1 MGQFTFDVDPSQ
13 QHRLAHALW
22 PAAYVSGIEGVPWHT
37 LSRLDGRRLTVQ
49 RDIDESG
56 KLFLPWPIEGRGI
69 TSLSTCSLRPQENAY
84 ALLLELARGSLY
96 NVRTQSDLWSRSG
109 LRLDERFCSALQEST
124 ARFLNASGAADDEY
138 RDQECVA
145 ALALLEDTAQQL
157 SDSYASQAIA
167 YRKQRET
174 KLGTLVG
181 CSLPPGGGVPPH
193 AADFTA
199 AFNTAAVRMSW
210 GDIESD
216 YGRLDFDGPDAAVDW
231 ATGQGLRVIGG
242 PLLDF
247 QDRMLPH
254 WLYLVED
261 NFHALLDSVNHFA
274 EQVIKRYKGRVQI
287 WNCASGLNTPGP
299 LSLTDEQVMRIA
311 MTLVQTVRRQDP
323 QTPVIISFDQ
333 PLGEYLA
340 HHRNG
345 ISPIHFADALARS
358 GLGLAGLGLE
368 LRMGYA
374 ALGTIP
380 RSTLAISQLL
390 DRWAT
395 LGLPIMVQLAVP
407 ADTAP
412 DPLARRPTSV
422 IAMGDQGT
430 SDAHQMRVASSILR
444 TLLAKPFIHAAV
456 WEGWD
461 DTVAHVLPHAGLWEA
476 GGARPLLEYFKRIRR
491 ELLT

>member
-1 MGQFTFDVDPSQ
+1 MGQFTFEVDESQ
-13 QHRLAHALW
+13 QAHLSRSLW
-22 PAAYVSGIEGVPWHT
+22 SSAYLSGIEGVPWHT
-37 LSRLDGRRLTVQ
+37 AARLDGVRLTVQ

-56 KLFLPWPIEGRGI
+56 KLFLPWPVQGHALA
-69 TSLSTCSLRPQENAY
+69 SLSTCSLRPRPAPY
-84 ALLLELARGSLY
+84 PLLLELARGSLY
-96 NVRTQSDLWSRSG
+96 NVRTQSDLWARSG
-109 LRLDERFCSALQEST
+109 LRLDERFYTALNEAT
-124 ARFLNASGAADDEY
+124 ACFLDASGTSQSAK
-138 RDQECVA
+138 RDQDCES
-145 ALALLEDTAQQL
+145 ALALLETASQHL

-167 YRKQRET
+167 FRKQRET
-174 KLGTLVG
+174 KLGTLIG
-181 CSLPPGGGVPPH
+181 AALPPGGAPSHP
-193 AADFTA
+193 ADFAA
-199 AFNTAAVRMSW
+199 AFNSAAIRMSW
-210 GDIESD
+210 GDIETD
-216 YGRLDFDGPDAAVDW
+216 AGRLDFDGPDKAVEW
-231 ATGQGLRVIGG
+231 AVSQGLRIIGG

-247 QDRMLPH
+247 QDRLLPH
-254 WLYLVED
+254 WLYLIED
-261 NFHALLDSVNHFA
+261 NFEAVLDSVNHFA

-299 LSLTDEQVMRIA
+299 IRLSDEQVMRVA

-340 HHRNG
+340 HHRDG

-368 LRMGYA
+368 LRIGYSGM
-374 ALGTIP
+374 GTIP
-380 RSTLAISQLL
+380 RSTLGIGQML

-412 DPLARRPTSV
+412 DPLARRPGNV
-422 IAMGDQGT
+422 IPLGETGPGEI
-430 SDAHQMRVASSILR
+430 HQMRVASAIVR
-444 TLLAKPFIHAAV
+444 TILAKPFVHAVV

-461 DTVAHVLPHAGLWEA
+461 DTTTHVLPHAGLWEP

-491 ELLT
+491 ELLS

>member
-1 MGQFTFDVDPSQ
+1 MGQFTFEVDESQ
-13 QHRLAHALW
+13 KHALSRSLW
-22 PAAYVSGIEGVPWHT
+22 PAAYLSGIEGVPWHT
-37 LSRLDGRRLTVQ
+37 SSRLEGCRLTVQ

-56 KLFLPWPIEGRGI
+56 KLFLPWPVEGHGI
-69 TSLSTCSLRPQENAY
+69 TSLATCSLRPTPAPY
-84 ALLLELARGSLY
+84 PLLLELARGSLY
-96 NVRTQSDLWSRSG
+96 NIRTQSDLWSRSG
-109 LRLDERFCSALQEST
+109 LRLDERFYTALSEAT
-124 ARFLNASGAADDEY
+124 TRFLDASGATEAARRDEN
-138 RDQECVA
+138 CVA
-145 ALALLEDTAQQL
+145 AVGLLESASQQL

-167 YRKQRET
+167 FRKQRET
-174 KLGTLVG
+174 KLGTLIG
-181 CSLPPGGGVPPH
+181 AALPPGGGVPSH
-193 AADFTA
+193 AGEFTA
-199 AFNTAAVRMSW
+199 AFNSTAIRMSW

-216 YGRLDFDGPDAAVDW
+216 VGRLDFDGPDAAVDW
-231 ATGQGLRVIGG
+231 ASSQGLRVIGG

-254 WLYLVED
+254 WLYLIED
-261 NFHALLDSVNHFA
+261 NFDAVLDSVNHFA

-299 LSLTDEQVMRIA
+299 IGLSDEQVMRIA

-340 HHRNG
+340 HHRDG

-368 LRMGYA
+368 LRLGYSA
-374 ALGTIP
+374 MGTIP
-380 RSTLAISQLL
+380 RSALAIGQLL

-407 ADTAP
+407 ANAAS
-412 DPLARRPTSV
+412 DPLARRPGS
-422 IAMGDQGT
+422 IISLGQ
-430 SDAHQMRVASSILR
+430 SDSGEIHQMRVASSILR
-444 TLLAKPFIHAAV
+444 TILAKPFVHALI

-461 DTVAHVLPHAGLWEA
+461 DTISHVLPHAGLWES

-491 ELLT
+491 ELLN

>member
-1 MGQFTFDVDPSQ
+1 
-13 QHRLAHALW
+13 
-22 PAAYVSGIEGVPWHT
+22 
-37 LSRLDGRRLTVQ
+37 
-49 RDIDESG
+49 
-56 KLFLPWPIEGRGI
+56 
-69 TSLSTCSLRPQENAY
+69 
-84 ALLLELARGSLY
+84 
-96 NVRTQSDLWSRSG
+96 
-109 LRLDERFCSALQEST
+109 
-124 ARFLNASGAADDEY
+124 
-138 RDQECVA
+138 
-145 ALALLEDTAQQL
+145 
-157 SDSYASQAIA
+157 
-167 YRKQRET
+167 
-174 KLGTLVG
+174 
-181 CSLPPGGGVPPH
+181 
-193 AADFTA
+193 
-199 AFNTAAVRMSW
+199 
-210 GDIESD
+210 
-216 YGRLDFDGPDAAVDW
+216 
-231 ATGQGLRVIGG
+231 
-242 PLLDF
+242 
-247 QDRMLPH
+247 
-254 WLYLVED
+254 
-261 NFHALLDSVNHFA
+261 
-274 EQVIKRYKGRVQI
+274 
-287 WNCASGLNTPGP
+287 
-299 LSLTDEQVMRIA
+299 

-395 LGLPIMVQLAVP
+395 LGLPIMVQLTVP

-422 IAMGDQGT
+422 IAMGDNGT

-456 WEGWD
+456 WDGWD
-461 DTVAHVLPHAGLWEA
+461 DTVPHVLPHAGLWEA

-491 ELLT
+491 ELLN